1 MHYNQEAQKAMN
13 QERESKR
20 DAHRLRLENDE
31 LREKAR
37 FLEERYNMLIE
48 RLENGGATEE
58 EI

>member
-1 MHYNQEAQKAMN
+1 
-13 QERESKR
+13 
-20 DAHRLRLENDE
+20 LENDE

-58 EI
+58 EIQALEQLV